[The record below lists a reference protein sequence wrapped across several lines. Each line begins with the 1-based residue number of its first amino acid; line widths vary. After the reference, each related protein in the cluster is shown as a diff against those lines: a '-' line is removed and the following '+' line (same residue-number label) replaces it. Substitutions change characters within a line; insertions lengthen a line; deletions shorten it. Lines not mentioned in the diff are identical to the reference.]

1 MMFRRLSIFLF
12 LLLVAFSAALTT
24 AQSEPVVY
32 GVFFYSPSC
41 PHCHEVIDNHWPGIE
56 AEFGSQLN
64 VVFIDITQ
72 AAGSNMMNA
81 ARNAMG
87 IAANGVPMLIIGE
100 NVLVG
105 SVQIPQEAPA
115 LIRQGLANGGIG
127 LPPIPGI
134 DAYFDSLPT
143 NAAAIAQPTAFTVA
157 NVVAVIVLFALVIAL
172 LAALAAG
179 QNHSVLA
186 ALQGRPG
193 RIAVLV
199 GALVGAVFA
208 LSLALG
214 AQDDTTILVLAGAIT
229 VGFGIVAV
237 GILMTPLG
245 KDLPTWIF
253 PLIVIAGL
261 GVAGYLT
268 YVEMTL
274 TEAVCG
280 AMGDCNAVQQSEF
293 ATFLGIPVGL
303 WGVAGYVA
311 MLGAWIAR
319 TFSKGAIWDMFMFL
333 LAAMG
338 VAFSIYLTFLEP
350 FVIGASCTWCLTSA
364 ITMLLSLL
372 LLAPAGWQSV
382 QVPQKSA

>member
-1 MMFRRLSIFLF
+1 MFRRFNI
-12 LLLVAFSAALTT
+12 LLLLLLLLSSAALTT

-56 AEFGSQLN
+56 AEFGSQLS
-64 VVFIDITQ
+64 VVFINIAEAQ
-72 AAGSNMMNA
+72 GSLMMNT

-87 IAANGVPMLIIGE
+87 ISANGVPMLIIGE

-105 SVQIPQEAPA
+105 SVQIPQEAPSV
-115 LIRQGLANGGIG
+115 IRRGLASGGIG

-134 DAYFDSLPT
+134 DAYFDSVVAT
-143 NAAAIAQPTAFTVA
+143 TSTIAQPTAFTVA
-157 NVVAVIVLFALVIAL
+157 NIVAVGVLFALVIAL

-179 QNHSVLA
+179 QNTNVLA

-193 RIAVLV
+193 RIALLL
-199 GALVGAVFA
+199 GALAGLVFA

-214 AQDDTTILVLAGAIT
+214 AQEDMTITVLAGAIAA
-229 VGFGIVAV
+229 GFGIVV
-237 GILMTPLG
+237 LGILMTPLG
-245 KDLPTWIF
+245 KDLPAWIF

-261 GVAGYLT
+261 GVAGYMT

-293 ATFLGIPVGL
+293 ASFLGIPVGL
-303 WGVAGYVA
+303 LGIVGYIA
-311 MLGAWIAR
+311 MLGAWIIR
-319 TFSKGAIWDMFMFL
+319 IFSKGAVWDMMLFL

-372 LLAPAGWQSV
+372 LLAPAGWQSL
-382 QVPQKSA
+382 QAEPA